1 MNLRQVRKKIKSV
14 TNVKK
19 ITKAMEMMSAIKMK
33 KAQNL
38 AIEARPYNE
47 WLKKIIN
54 KVMPFVDINFSP
66 LLKIKDGNKSL
77 AIVISSN
84 KGLCGGFNINLFKYI
99 TKNIDFNNTDF
110 IIVGKKASFLSKLG
124 GNIIADFS
132 SNNPLINVSAIYNFI
147 LNKYLN
153 EDYKEIVIFYNKFI
167 SILKSEPNKV
177 VILPIKINLE
187 DQQNINTEAKKE
199 YLIEPSPKKIIN
211 SLLNSYLQ
219 QMIQNAIIESEAS
232 EHSSRMMAMKNA
244 NENAT
249 EIIYNL
255 TLLRNKVRQQSITYE
270 LLDMVSAKLSVE
282 N

>member
-47 WLKKIIN
+47 WLKKVIN
-54 KVMPFVDINFSP
+54 KVMPFVDINYSP
-66 LLKIKDGNKSL
+66 LLKINHENNRSL
-77 AIVISSN
+77 IIVISSN
-84 KGLCGGFNINLFKYI
+84 KGLCGGFNINLFKFI
-99 TKNIDFNNTDF
+99 TKNVDFKLSDF
-110 IIVGKKASFLSKLG
+110 LIVGKKATFLSKLG
-124 GNIIADFS
+124 ANIIADFS

-153 EDYKEIVIFYNKFI
+153 ENYKEIVIFYNKFI
-167 SILKSEPNKV
+167 SVLTSEPTKMIILPVKIKSENNDSEE
-177 VILPIKINLE
+177 L
-187 DQQNINTEAKKE
+187 KKE
-199 YLIEPSPKKIIN
+199 FLIEPSPKKIID
-211 SLLNSYLQ
+211 SLLNSYVQ